1 MEINP
6 SVFWPAFR
14 DLGLKRAM
22 YLISNAVIHLC
33 AVIIINYVSHK
44 HLYKIS
50 YNSTRF
56 YL

>member
-1 MEINP
+1 MEIKP

-22 YLISNAVIHLC
+22 YLINNAFAHLY
-33 AVIIINYVSHK
+33 AIIIVCYSHK
-44 HLYKIS
+44 HLCKIN
-50 YNSTRF
+50 YNLTRF